1 MGRTEGGAT
10 DSDFGRYLD
19 ARWGDLVGGLEGEG
33 VAADD
38 ARLAVAETLLA
49 SRRSWS
55 RRVRDEQVDISL
67 WAEVRERAGLPT
79 RPGEAVPHGV
89 RPFDPRDAPEV
100 WLARAEERRAARRR
114 RSAFRGLAWLA
125 VAAALAAGWA
135 WWAARPAPHEVR
147 EEANPLPVIWYA
159 EGELHLE
166 EVVVELP
173 AVVEFVAWGSGAA
186 ARLSSG
192 QVVQVDSDGDVHE
205 VDDAPATLDDPADPP
220 PFLALGPYDV
230 VVQSAPV
237 PGGGW
242 VHLLDSSRRESVL
255 DGVRLSESGRRAIVV
270 CTADFSCGQPRTIFE
285 ADGTI
290 RLR

>member
-1 MGRTEGGAT
+1 MGPTEGRAT
-10 DSDFGRYLD
+10 DSDFARYLD
-19 ARWGDLVGGLEGEG
+19 ARWADLVGGLEDEG
-33 VAADD
+33 VPADD
-38 ARLAVAETLLA
+38 ARLAVAETMLA

-55 RRVRDEQVDISL
+55 RRVRDEQVDVSL

-89 RPFDPRDAPEV
+89 LHFDPRDTPDE
-100 WLARAEERRAARRR
+100 WLARAEERRSARRR
-114 RSAFRGLAWLA
+114 RSVRRGLAGLA
-125 VAAALAAGWA
+125 VAVVLAGSWA
-135 WWAARPAPHEVR
+135 WWAGRPGPHEVR
-147 EEANPLPVIWYA
+147 EEVNPFPVIWYA

-173 AVVEFVAWGSGAA
+173 AVTEFVAWGSGAA
-186 ARLSSG
+186 ARLRSG
-192 QVVQVDSDGDVHE
+192 DVVQVDSDGDVHE

-270 CTADFSCGQPRTIFE
+270 CTADLSCGEPRTIFE
-285 ADGTI
+285 ADGSI